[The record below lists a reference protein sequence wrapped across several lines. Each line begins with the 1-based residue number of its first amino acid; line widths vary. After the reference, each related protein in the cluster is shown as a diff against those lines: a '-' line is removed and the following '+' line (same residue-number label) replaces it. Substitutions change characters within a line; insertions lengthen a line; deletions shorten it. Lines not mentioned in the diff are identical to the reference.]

1 MGEPATSSSFGWP
14 VQLLIGVVYALL
26 AALTC
31 TSLVLLFVNST
42 NNWPAIF
49 AVASI
54 ACCSICHF
62 AILMV
67 GVVFLDAYVYP
78 VAYRSLFVVGDFLSP
93 LVCGLA
99 LSTVDSHTRVW
110 PFVGNV
116 VMLLVL
122 VLQLYKV
129 YSVYFRVNLASYVG
143 LAT

>member
-1 MGEPATSSSFGWP
+1 MKCYSLCLSS
-14 VQLLIGVVYALL
+14 
-26 AALTC
+26 
-31 TSLVLLFVNST
+31 
-42 NNWPAIF
+42 F

-78 VAYRSLFVVGDFLSP
+78 VSYRSLFVVGDFLSP

-122 VLQLYKV
+122 ALQLYKV